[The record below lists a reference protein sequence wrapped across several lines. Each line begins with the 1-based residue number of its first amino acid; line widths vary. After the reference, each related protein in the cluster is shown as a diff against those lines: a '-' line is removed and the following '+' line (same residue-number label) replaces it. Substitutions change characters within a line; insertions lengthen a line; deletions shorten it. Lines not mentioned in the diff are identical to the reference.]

1 VVSLA
6 DLNDLQVEIDVSQSD
21 FNRLHM
27 GQHASVVPE
36 AYADRRYEGVL
47 DEIAPEANRQKATV
61 QVKVK
66 VLTPDDHLRPE
77 MNAKVTFLAAETK
90 FAAVAPSRIMV
101 PRSAVFDR
109 QGKQT
114 VFVLKDGRAVA
125 REVKLGT
132 GDPVNVEVTAGLVAG
147 ESLIT
152 SSPETLKDGSS
163 VREKK

>member
-1 VVSLA
+1 
-6 DLNDLQVEIDVSQSD
+6 
-21 FNRLHM
+21 M
-27 GQHASVVPE
+27 GQHASIVPE

-77 MNAKVTFLAAETK
+77 MNAKVTFLASETK
-90 FAAVAPSRIMV
+90 FAAVAPSRIVV
-101 PRSAVFDR
+101 PRQAVIDR

-114 VFVLKDGRAVA
+114 VFVFKDGHAVA
-125 REVKLGT
+125 RQVKVGA
-132 GDPVNVEVTAGLVAG
+132 GDSVNVEVTSGLAAG

-152 SSPETLKDGSS
+152 SGLETLKDGSN